1 MLDYDHEIIYNK
13 DKENV
18 VSDTLSMKYDEE
30 GSIFSLSFLMPNWL
44 WVVYQEWSNDA
55 KIMRMIH

>member
-30 GSIFSLSFLMPNWL
+30 GSIFSLSFLVLDWL
-44 WVVYQEWSNDA
+44 KSICLLIYSIFEIN
-55 KIMRMIH
+55 KNI